1 MLRARE
7 YGMGRIE
14 SVPLMVPV
22 AENGYCCPIGFGA
35 DSTLPFLTSCLVIT
49 VARTVLAMLK
59 KATNVEM
66 TGKYMISSE
75 VRMFEEK

>member
-66 TGKYMISSE
+66 TGKYMISCE
-75 VRMFEEK
+75 AWMFEEK